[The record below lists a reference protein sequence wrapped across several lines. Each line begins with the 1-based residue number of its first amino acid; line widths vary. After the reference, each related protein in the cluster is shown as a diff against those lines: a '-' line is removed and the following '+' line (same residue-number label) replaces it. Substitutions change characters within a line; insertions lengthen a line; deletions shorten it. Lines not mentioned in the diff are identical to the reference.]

1 MCKVNT
7 KNSDS
12 QEKVSFSFPH
22 AISGKDIRVDFTAP
36 DISSNGGLVVAGS
49 LMDTIAGRIGNLI
62 PDFRNQDLIR
72 HTYAEMVCQRV
83 AQILCGYEDAND
95 CDRLRHDSALKM
107 SVGRAP
113 EDDDLCSQPTM
124 TRLENH
130 IDSKTLYKI
139 GKLFLKEYADS
150 FAKAPKHIIIDAD
163 DTNADTYGAQ
173 ELSLF
178 NDYYGEYCY
187 MPLQLFDGLTGRL
200 ILAILRPGRT
210 NKSLNVS
217 RILERVFEY
226 LHKRWPQTVIELR
239 GNSHFCSHEFMDW
252 AKGKWYVRFT
262 TGLAGNSALFKMVEK
277 KVRMAE
283 NKFRKLDEE
292 RNSVKES
299 HKESKDGN
307 SRRSVVLVRRYYKFY
322 YKAKSWKYPQRV
334 IVKIEVSSMGTN
346 IRFVVT
352 SNKNNTAET
361 VYRHYS
367 KRGEMELWIK
377 DLKYFKADRMS
388 CNSYKANYFR
398 VFLYAAAYTVAYNMK
413 HIQFRDTEVESFT
426 MYSLIKRVMLSA
438 VFIKERKTY
447 VQISFSPH
455 HRHREALQMALQRRL
470 SASHQRLKK

>member
-7 KNSDS
+7 KSSDS
-12 QEKVSFSFPH
+12 QEKVSFSFSH

-49 LMDTIAGRIGNLI
+49 LMNTIAGRIGNLI

-113 EDDDLCSQPTM
+113 SDDDLCSQPTM

-187 MPLQLFDGLTGRL
+187 MPLLLFDGLTGRL

-239 GNSHFCSHEFMDW
+239 GDSHFCSHEFMDW

-322 YKAKSWKYPQRV
+322 YKAKSW
-334 IVKIEVSSMGTN
+334 
-346 IRFVVT
+346 
-352 SNKNNTAET
+352 
-361 VYRHYS
+361 
-367 KRGEMELWIK
+367 
-377 DLKYFKADRMS
+377 
-388 CNSYKANYFR
+388 
-398 VFLYAAAYTVAYNMK
+398 
-413 HIQFRDTEVESFT
+413 
-426 MYSLIKRVMLSA
+426 
-438 VFIKERKTY
+438 
-447 VQISFSPH
+447 
-455 HRHREALQMALQRRL
+455 
-470 SASHQRLKK
+470 

>member
-1 MCKVNT
+1 
-7 KNSDS
+7 
-12 QEKVSFSFPH
+12 
-22 AISGKDIRVDFTAP
+22 
-36 DISSNGGLVVAGS
+36 
-49 LMDTIAGRIGNLI
+49 
-62 PDFRNQDLIR
+62 
-72 HTYAEMVCQRV
+72 
-83 AQILCGYEDAND
+83 
-95 CDRLRHDSALKM
+95 
-107 SVGRAP
+107 
-113 EDDDLCSQPTM
+113 
-124 TRLENH
+124 
-130 IDSKTLYKI
+130 
-139 GKLFLKEYADS
+139 
-150 FAKAPKHIIIDAD
+150 
-163 DTNADTYGAQ
+163 
-173 ELSLF
+173 
-178 NDYYGEYCY
+178 
-187 MPLQLFDGLTGRL
+187 MPLLLFDGLTGRL
-200 ILAILRPGRT
+200 ILAILRSGRT

-239 GNSHFCSHEFMDW
+239 GDSHFCSHEFMDW

-283 NKFRKLDEE
+283 NKFRKLDEK
-292 RNSVKES
+292 RNSVKKS
-299 HKESKDGN
+299 HKGAKDEN
-307 SRRSVVLVRRYYKFY
+307 SRRSMVLVRRYYKFY

-352 SNKNNTAET
+352 SNRNNTAET

-426 MYSLIKRVMLSA
+426 MDSLIKRVMLSA

-470 SASHQRLKK
+470 SA

>member
-12 QEKVSFSFPH
+12 QEKVSFSFSH
-22 AISGKDIRVDFTAP
+22 AIPGKDIRVDFTAP

-113 EDDDLCSQPTM
+113 SDDDLCSQPTM

-187 MPLQLFDGLTGRL
+187 MPLLLFDGLTGRL

-217 RILERVFEY
+217 RILERVFERVFEY

-239 GNSHFCSHEFMDW
+239 GDSHFCSHEFMDW
-252 AKGKWYVRFT
+252 AKDKWYVRFT

-307 SRRSVVLVRRYYKFY
+307 SRHSVVLVRRYYKFY

-352 SNKNNTAET
+352 SNRNNAAET

-377 DLKYFKADRMS
+377 DLKYFKAGRQDVLQFIQGQLFPCIPLRCGIHRCLQYEAHPVQGHGS
-388 CNSYKANYFR
+388 GEFHDGQPDQAGHAECRIYQGEKNIRADK
-398 VFLYAAAYTVAYNMK
+398 FLT
-413 HIQFRDTEVESFT
+413 S
-426 MYSLIKRVMLSA
+426 S
-438 VFIKERKTY
+438 
-447 VQISFSPH
+447 

-470 SASHQRLKK
+470 SA